1 MKEHKEIKSQLKEK
15 SLYLH
20 IKDSVFQHVL
30 KAIIIAEELVGTYT
44 SRTRMPDVKTVE
56 CGWGSGV

>member
-1 MKEHKEIKSQLKEK
+1 MKEHKEIQSQLKEQ

-20 IKDSVFQHVL
+20 IKDSVFQYVL

-56 CGWGSGV
+56 CG